1 MSEVLQ
7 ANVFFF
13 ITGIAVIVFTALL
26 CVALYHLIKILKS
39 VRRVMDRIEAG
50 SEMIADDFAHIR
62 AYFAEESILSRII
75 RKIFGGDSPRS
86 GREKR
91 SGAAKAGPKAE
102 LKIKNEDS

>member
-13 ITGIAVIVFTALL
+13 ITGIAVIVFTAVL

-39 VRRVMDRIEAG
+39 VRKIIDRIEAG
-50 SEMIADDFAHIR
+50 SEIIAEDMAHFR
-62 AYFAEESILSRII
+62 AYFAEESPLSRII
-75 RKIFGGDSPRS
+75 KKVFGTGDSRVRTQQKGGTNRTVS
-86 GREKR
+86 
-91 SGAAKAGPKAE
+91 KAE